1 MYTFLAFHITV
12 CVCACVYIYG
22 IYIKY
27 FTYILKYIKTYTSV
41 DIYAHLKYTYILNL
55 YTLIFVYMHIWNLKK
70 LDFAFILIF
79 EDWSWT
85 SFNSINMLLQHQK
98 KKKEGAW
105 FFSFSPLFR
114 ESSWQFLS
122 CILSSYENFVFF
134 ILVCLV
140 SLPTMLVRRD
150 IP

>member
-55 YTLIFVYMHIWNLKK
+55 YTLIFVYMHTWNLKK

-85 SFNSINMLLQHQK
+85 SFNSINILLQHH
-98 KKKEGAW
+98 
-105 FFSFSPLFR
+105 FLPSFSSL
-114 ESSWQFLS
+114 L
-122 CILSSYENFVFF
+122 F
-134 ILVCLV
+134 ILALLL
-140 SLPTMLVRRD
+140 SMWNLISWTRD
-150 IP
+150 WICASWSGSAKS

>member
-1 MYTFLAFHITV
+1 MYAFLAFHVTV

-85 SFNSINMLLQHQK
+85 SFNSINILLQHH
-98 KKKEGAW
+98 
-105 FFSFSPLFR
+105 FLPSF
-114 ESSWQFLS
+114 FLS
-122 CILSSYENFVFF
+122 CLFWLCYSACGILFPEPGIEFVPPEVEAQN
-134 ILVCLV
+134 LNH
-140 SLPTMLVRRD
+140 
-150 IP
+150 